1 MLAEI
6 IKLINITGQDHQS
19 RYHGMTDGVLAKEA
33 NELLSHFQSHS
44 PKDMLMTIIAGIHQQ
59 HLEALVVQITDEG
72 S

>member
-1 MLAEI
+1 
-6 IKLINITGQDHQS
+6 
-19 RYHGMTDGVLAKEA
+19 MTDGVLAKEA